1 MTMSNSKPAPCLH
14 PRPTPRPR
22 ASPSPSKVPSPPGRT
37 ITLLRILPDESNHNS
52 GAAQTQTSTQFPG
65 TRKYTF
71 PLNPDPSGQLK
82 GCPSYA
88 VLSYTRPRPSPEPKP
103 TQTTP
108 IHANSTNIPAAVTQ
122 ALHHIRASRATC
134 PRQPW
139 FVWVDCLCPQSESE
153 SDLEAVATRRAIL
166 QGAEVVYVCLGDE
179 TESKSADGE
188 GAVDVTGVLRDEY
201 WGRMDSVVEVML
213 ARRVVV
219 LQGGGRGKWRVL
231 DAAAVEE
238 LSGTWGGRT
247 VEARRRV
254 RSRGWGMSF
263 AELWE
268 AFEAWDAGV
277 GARESVLAFLV
288 VSGEEVDAS
297 CCLEKAGILGV
308 EDAQMEFD
316 DDDGESDVDIDED
329 VDEEMTMADSYLALA
344 TRDHRFGTVL
354 EHIMRE
360 LDSLEEECN
369 RPVGSHGTCGRAMG
383 NVDAEVARFQGLLR
397 RMDHLERELD
407 RVLEMWDI
415 VRRCRGTVDEEMD
428 GC

>member
-1 MTMSNSKPAPCLH
+1 MASSSISKDPL
-14 PRPTPRPR
+14 
-22 ASPSPSKVPSPPGRT
+22 PPGRT
-37 ITLLRILPDESNHNS
+37 ITLLRILPEGPNHDP
-52 GAAQTQTSTQFPG
+52 GAGQAQASTPFPG

-71 PLNPDPSGQLK
+71 PLNPDPSGTLK

-103 TQTTP
+103 AQPTA
-108 IHANSTNIPAAVTQ
+108 IHANPTSIPAAVTQ
-122 ALHHIRASRATC
+122 ALHNIRASRATH

-139 FVWVDCLCPQSESE
+139 FVWVDCLCAQSESE

-166 QGAEVVYVCLGDE
+166 QGAEVVYVCLEPE
-179 TESKSADGE
+179 TESKTADGE
-188 GAVDVTGVLRDEY
+188 EAVDVSRVLRDEY

-219 LQGGGRGKWRVL
+219 LQGGGRVRWGAL
-231 DAAAVEE
+231 DAAAVGE
-238 LSGTWGGRT
+238 LAGTWGGRM
-247 VEARRRV
+247 VEARRLV

-263 AELWE
+263 AELWD
-268 AFEAWDAGV
+268 AFESWDVGV
-277 GARESVLAFLV
+277 GVRETVLAFLA
-288 VSGEEVDAS
+288 VSGDKLEA
-297 CCLEKAGILGV
+297 CCLERAGILGYG
-308 EDAQMEFD
+308 DAQMEFD
-316 DDDGESDVDIDED
+316 DDDKDSDED
-329 VDEEMTMADSYLALA
+329 SDEEMTMADSYLALA

-369 RPVGSHGTCGRAMG
+369 RPVGSYGICGRAMG

-407 RVLEMWDI
+407 WVLEMWDI
-415 VRRCRGTVDEEMD
+415 VRGCPGTVDEEMD

>member
-1 MTMSNSKPAPCLH
+1 M
-14 PRPTPRPR
+14 
-22 ASPSPSKVPSPPGRT
+22 
-37 ITLLRILPDESNHNS
+37 
-52 GAAQTQTSTQFPG
+52 
-65 TRKYTF
+65 
-71 PLNPDPSGQLK
+71 
-82 GCPSYA
+82 
-88 VLSYTRPRPSPEPKP
+88 
-103 TQTTP
+103 
-108 IHANSTNIPAAVTQ
+108 
-122 ALHHIRASRATC
+122 
-134 PRQPW
+134 
-139 FVWVDCLCPQSESE
+139 DCLCPQSESE

-219 LQGGGRGKWRVL
+219 LQDGGRVKWRVL

-254 RSRGWGMSF
+254 RGRGWGMSF

-288 VSGEEVDAS
+288 VSGEEVGAN

-316 DDDGESDVDIDED
+316 DDDEESDVDIDED

>member
-1 MTMSNSKPAPCLH
+1 M
-14 PRPTPRPR
+14 
-22 ASPSPSKVPSPPGRT
+22 ASPSISTIPSRPGRT
-37 ITLLRILPDESNHNS
+37 INLLRILPDNHNS
-52 GAAQTQTSTQFPG
+52 GAGQTQPSTLFPG

-71 PLNPDPSGQLK
+71 SLNPDPSGKLK

-88 VLSYTRPRPSPEPKP
+88 VLSYTRPRPNLEPKSAQP
-103 TQTTP
+103 TP
-108 IHANSTNIPAAVTQ
+108 IPATPPTIPEAITQ
-122 ALHHIRASRATC
+122 ALQHILTSRATH

-139 FVWVDCLCPQSESE
+139 FVWVDCLCPQSTSE

-166 QGAEVVYVCLGDE
+166 QGAEVVYVCLEPE
-179 TESKSADGE
+179 TESGRV
-188 GAVDVTGVLRDEY
+188 GAEHGVVDVSRVLRDEY

-219 LQGGGRGKWRVL
+219 LQGGGRVRWKALEAG
-231 DAAAVEE
+231 AVGE
-238 LSGTWGGRT
+238 LAGSWGGRMIQ
-247 VEARRRV
+247 ARRGL
-254 RSRGWGMSF
+254 RSRGGGMSF
-263 AELWE
+263 SELWE
-268 AFEAWDAGV
+268 AFEAWDVEVGV
-277 GARESVLAFLV
+277 RERVLAFLV
-288 VSGEEVDAS
+288 VSGEEVGD
-297 CCLEKAGILGV
+297 CCLERAGIEGF

-316 DDDGESDVDIDED
+316 DDDEDSDDDD
-329 VDEEMTMADSYLALA
+329 FDEEMTMADSYLALA

-360 LDSLEEECN
+360 LNSLEEECN
-369 RPVGSHGTCGRAMG
+369 RPVGSHGIFGGAMG

-415 VRRCRGTVDEEMD
+415 VRGCRGAVDEEMD